1 MCAARTPART
11 ARVSR
16 HRRQAAQPIPK
27 GLPGPGLLAHVI
39 TDKDVD
45 HIPLHRQEG
54 RLARQGVEI
63 SRSTLCDWMGSAA
76 KLLEPLYNLMKT
88 LILLSGTI
96 HTDDTTVKVRDSKR
110 KIKRTGRLWFY
121 GDCPS
126 IHPCS
131 RFAPWI
137 SLGFGLVGLSPT
149 LCAHCPPQHTPAL
162 QERRQIFR
170 RLCVKHISCHS
181 ADTFSSPRNRNLRI
195 PRADLI

>member
-1 MCAARTPART
+1 M
-11 ARVSR
+11 
-16 HRRQAAQPIPK
+16 
-27 GLPGPGLLAHVI
+27 I

-121 GDCPS
+121 GDCPR

-131 RFAPWI
+131 RMP
-137 SLGFGLVGLSPT
+137 LGFRWALALPARAQPSAPLSPST
-149 LCAHCPPQHTPAL
+149 HAGTAGAAPNL
-162 QERRQIFR
+162 QKIVGQ
-170 RLCVKHISCHS
+170 
-181 ADTFSSPRNRNLRI
+181 ADQLPLG
-195 PRADLI
+195 